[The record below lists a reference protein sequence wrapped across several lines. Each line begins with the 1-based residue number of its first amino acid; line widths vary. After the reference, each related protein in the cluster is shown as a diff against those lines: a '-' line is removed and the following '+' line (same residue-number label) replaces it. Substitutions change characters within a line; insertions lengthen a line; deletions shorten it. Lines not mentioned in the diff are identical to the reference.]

1 MPVRRLERIALEK
14 VQLSESRPCIPE
26 TINALA
32 ESMAEIGL
40 TNPITVRIAK
50 TYQKGIF
57 DDGYAVVAGNHRVG
71 GARALG
77 WTHIDAFIVEGL
89 SDLELELIEIDE
101 NLRRAE
107 LTPAQKADWMSR
119 RKFVWEALHA
129 NSGQTLPENVRG
141 RPREFA
147 GDTETA
153 TGEAKRTV
161 NLHLSRADVLG
172 DDIKRVV
179 NTSLDKGVE
188 LDALKKLDEPTRK
201 EVIDRAASGEDV
213 SARDYLPGSDSS
225 DPKKLDRL
233 LSQLIGE
240 IDRVSRNASPDEVA
254 EAMAARPLNP
264 DHAPYV
270 QAVFNA
276 YRALRRAA

>member
-107 LTPAQKADWMSR
+107 LTPAQKADWLAR
-119 RKFVWEALHA
+119 RKFVWGELHPESG
-129 NSGQTLPENVRG
+129 NSLPTLGGRG
-141 RPREFA
+141 NTSFA
-147 GDTETA
+147 SDT
-153 TGEAKRTV
+153 AKSAGVTKRSL
-161 NLHLSRADVLG
+161 NEHISRAETLG

-213 SARDYLPGSDSS
+213 SARDYLPGAESS

-233 LSQLIGE
+233 LSQMIGE

-276 YRALRRAA
+276 YRAIRRAA